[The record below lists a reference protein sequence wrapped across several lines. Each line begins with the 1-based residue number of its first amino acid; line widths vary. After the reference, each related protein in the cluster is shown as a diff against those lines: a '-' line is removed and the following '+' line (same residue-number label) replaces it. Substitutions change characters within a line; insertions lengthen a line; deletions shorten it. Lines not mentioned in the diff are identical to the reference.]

1 MYDAPRMP
9 EVLEPLPASDE
20 AAVLAALRAG
30 DEAAFTRLVE
40 MYHTSMVR
48 LATAYVPSYAVAE
61 EVAQEAWL
69 GVLNGLDR
77 FEGRSSLKTWIFRIL
92 TNIAKTRGAREQRS
106 QPFSSVFDDVGEDE
120 ATVDPDRFAKEG
132 HWLLAPSGWGDSPE
146 DKLESAECQ
155 ALIQATIETLPPN
168 QREVI
173 RLRDVMG
180 WTSEEVCN
188 TLELSETNQ
197 RVLLHRARARVRKAL
212 EMYFDGAG
220 AG

>member
-1 MYDAPRMP
+1 MT
-9 EVLEPLPASDE
+9 EVFEPPPASED
-20 AAVLAALRAG
+20 AAVVAALRSG

-40 MYHTSMVR
+40 TYHPVMVR

-106 QPFSSVFDDVGEDE
+106 QPFSSVFDDVGDDE
-120 ATVDPDRFAKEG
+120 ATVDPDRFAREG

-146 DKLESAECQ
+146 EKLEGAECQ
-155 ALIQATIETLPPN
+155 SLIHATIESLPPN

-173 RLRDVMG
+173 RLRDVQG

-188 TLELSETNQ
+188 ALEVSETNQ

-212 EMYFDGAG
+212 EEYFDPAG
-220 AG
+220 AR

>member
-1 MYDAPRMP
+1 MP
-9 EVLEPLPASDE
+9 EVLEPPPAADE
-20 AAVLAALRAG
+20 AAVLSALRAG

-106 QPFSSVFDDVGEDE
+106 QPFSSVFDDIGEDE

-155 ALIQATIETLPPN
+155 GLIQATIETLPPN

-188 TLELSETNQ
+188 TLEVSETNQ

-212 EMYFDGAG
+212 EEYFDGAG
-220 AG
+220 AR

>member
-1 MYDAPRMP
+1 MT
-9 EVLEPLPASDE
+9 EVLEPPPAPED

-30 DEAAFTRLVE
+30 DEQAFTALVE
-40 MYHTSMVR
+40 RYHGPMVR

-69 GVLNGLDR
+69 GVLNGIGR

-106 QPFSSVFDDVGEDE
+106 LAFSSVFDDPGPDE
-120 ATVDPDRFAKEG
+120 PAVDADRFAREG

-146 DKLESAECQ
+146 EKLESAECQ
-155 ALIQATIETLPPN
+155 ALIHETIESLPAN

-173 RLRDVMG
+173 RLRDVLG
-180 WTSEEVCN
+180 FTSAEVCN
-188 TLELSETNQ
+188 ALEVSETNQ
-197 RVLLHRARARVRKAL
+197 RVLLHRARSRVRRAL
-212 EMYFDGAG
+212 ELYFEASAHAKGKG
-220 AG
+220 